1 MKRGGLLLLGVLLLT
16 ACSRTLDNDRV
27 AQSIQQDVIKQG
39 GVSLKAVTCP
49 KNIKPEV
56 GQSFECI
63 GETDTGYTFT
73 IPVKQQDAQGNL
85 LWDVPN
91 AKGLL
96 NLAKFETIVQEAV
109 QGEIGAR
116 PLIRCGGTYKAVK
129 PGQTFECAV
138 AVKKVTPKPTADSK
152 AAPTQSAQLKTI
164 ALKPSKPDTIL
175 VTIDTNSNINW
186 QRVIPGAIIPTPGKS
201 PTATNAAKATAKG
214 AQPTDGATKSV
225 PPTKRNAE
233 DFLNQPGAADQF
245 KQDLHRNRI
254 SQRGHAI

>member
-1 MKRGGLLLLGVLLLT
+1 MKRSVLLVFGVLLLA
-16 ACSRTLDNDRV
+16 ACSKTLDDDRV

-39 GVSLKAVTCP
+39 GISLKTVTCP
-49 KNIKPEV
+49 KNVKPEA

-96 NLAKFETIVQEAV
+96 NLAKFETIVQASV
-109 QGEIGAR
+109 QSEIGSR

-138 AVKKVTPKPTADSK
+138 DVKPTPKPK
-152 AAPTQSAQLKTI
+152 AADPTAQAVKLKTV

-175 VTIDTNSNINW
+175 VSIDSDNNINW
-186 QRVIPGAIIPTPGKS
+186 QRVIPGAVNPTPSKA
-201 PTATNAAKATAKG
+201 PTTKATQAPASAAPAPANTAKT
-214 AQPTDGATKSV
+214 A
-225 PPTKRNAE
+225 PPAKRNAE

-245 KQDLHRNRI
+245 
-254 SQRGHAI
+254 

>member
-1 MKRGGLLLLGVLLLT
+1 MKRGVLLLLGVLLLT
-16 ACSRTLDNDRV
+16 ACSKTLDNDRV

-39 GVSLKAVTCP
+39 GVSLKTVTCP

-63 GETDTGYTFT
+63 GETDAGYTFT
-73 IPVKQQDAQGNL
+73 IPVKQQDAQGTL

-109 QGEIGAR
+109 QGEVGAR
-116 PLIRCGGTYKAVK
+116 PLIRCGGIYKAVK

-138 AVKKVTPKPTADSK
+138 AVKQPTPKPTAEPK
-152 AAPTQSAQLKTI
+152 AELKAQAAQLKTI

-175 VTIDTNSNINW
+175 VSIDADNNINW
-186 QRVIPGAIIPTPGKS
+186 QRVIPGAAIPTPVKS
-201 PTATNAAKATAKG
+201 PTGTKAAQVTAKG
-214 AQPTDGATKSV
+214 AQPTDGVAKPV
-225 PPTKRNAE
+225 PPAKGNAE

-245 KQDLHRNRI
+245 
-254 SQRGHAI
+254 